1 MVKTLAYYGLS
12 GILADDMG
20 LGKTLQVIAF
30 ILSEKNKAA
39 APSLVVAP
47 TSLVYNW
54 QEEVKK
60 FAPEL
65 KVLVISGSV
74 SERHEKFEKIK
85 DADIVVTSYPL
96 LRRDIDLY
104 RNIKFQY
111 CFLDEAQHIKNP
123 NTLNARTAKQI
134 NSEMNFA
141 LTGTPIENSITEL
154 WSILI
159 LSCRDI
165 FYLTASL

>member
-1 MVKTLAYYGLS
+1 LS

-47 TSLVYNW
+47 HFSCIQLAGRSQKVC
-54 QEEVKK
+54 
-60 FAPEL
+60 AEL

-111 CFLDEAQHIKNP
+111 CFLDEAQHIK
-123 NTLNARTAKQI
+123 I
-134 NSEMNFA
+134 
-141 LTGTPIENSITEL
+141 PILLMPEQQSK
-154 WSILI
+154 LI
-159 LSCRDI
+159 QK
-165 FYLTASL
+165 

>member
-1 MVKTLAYYGLS
+1 
-12 GILADDMG
+12 
-20 LGKTLQVIAF
+20 
-30 ILSEKNKAA
+30 
-39 APSLVVAP
+39 
-47 TSLVYNW
+47 
-54 QEEVKK
+54 
-60 FAPEL
+60 
-65 KVLVISGSV
+65 
-74 SERHEKFEKIK
+74 
-85 DADIVVTSYPL
+85 VVTSYPL

-141 LTGTPIENSITEL
+141 LTGTPIETPSQ
-154 WSILI
+154 SFGRFLI

>member
-1 MVKTLAYYGLS
+1 LYTTGRK
-12 GILADDMG
+12 
-20 LGKTLQVIAF
+20 
-30 ILSEKNKAA
+30 
-39 APSLVVAP
+39 
-47 TSLVYNW
+47 
-54 QEEVKK
+54 EVKK

-111 CFLDEAQHIKNP
+111 CFLDEAS
-123 NTLNARTAKQI
+123 TLKI
-134 NSEMNFA
+134 
-141 LTGTPIENSITEL
+141 PILLMPEQQSK
-154 WSILI
+154 LI
-159 LSCRDI
+159 QK
-165 FYLTASL
+165 